1 MIPWVTP
8 PSALRLEH
16 FARAGFAARG
26 AVYCLVGGLA
36 LLAAIGS
43 GGDVGGGKSALRSL
57 LGQPFGAAMLFAV
70 GLGLAFF
77 AIWRLVEAAA
87 DADGCG
93 SSAKGLAT
101 RAVHALSGLANGGLA
116 VSAISLA
123 LGLGFSSGGDDQA
136 AQDWTEWALAH
147 SFGRWLVAAVGLGFV
162 VGGCIHAL
170 KGWRGDVLKR
180 LSVPPA
186 RERLARNLGRVG
198 YAARGLTFILIG
210 GFLALAALH
219 GNSKEAKGLGGALQ
233 SLESQPYGWA
243 LLGAVALGLFAFGA
257 FGVVQALYRRIN
269 VPDLPDAPEALQRA

>member
-1 MIPWVTP
+1 MTP
-8 PSALRLEH
+8 PAALRLEH

-43 GGDVGGGKSALRSL
+43 GGDVGGNKSALRSL
-57 LGQPFGAAMLFAV
+57 LGQPFGAALLLAV

-77 AIWRLVEAAA
+77 ALWRIVEAAT

-93 SSAKGLAT
+93 SSPKGLTT
-101 RAVHALSGLANGGLA
+101 RAVHLLSGFANGALA
-116 VSAISLA
+116 LSAISLA

-147 SFGRWLVAAVGLGFV
+147 AFGRWLVAAVGIGFI
-162 VGGCIHAL
+162 VGGCVHVL

-186 RERLARNLGRVG
+186 RERFARYLGRIG
-198 YAARGLTFILIG
+198 YAARGVTFILIG
-210 GFLALAALH
+210 GFLVAAALH
-219 GNSKEAKGLGGALQ
+219 GNSKEAKGLGGALH

-243 LLGAVALGLFAFGA
+243 LLGLVALGLFAFGA
-257 FGVVQALYRRIN
+257 FGVVQALYRRIQM
-269 VPDLPDAPEALQRA
+269 PDLPDASKALQRA

>member
-1 MIPWVTP
+1 MTP
-8 PSALRLEH
+8 RTALRLEL

-43 GGDVGGGKSALRSL
+43 GGDVGGGQGALRSL
-57 LGQPFGAAMLFAV
+57 LGQPFGAALLLGV
-70 GLGLAFF
+70 GVGLAFF
-77 AIWRLVEAAA
+77 AVWRIVEAAT

-93 SSAKGLAT
+93 SSTKGLAT
-101 RAVHALSGLANGGLA
+101 RAVHALSGLVNGGLA

-123 LGLGFSSGGDDQA
+123 LGLGLSSGGDDQA

-147 SFGRWLVAAVGLGFV
+147 PFGRWAVAAVGIGV
-162 VGGCIHAL
+162 IVGGVIHLL

-186 RERLARNLGRVG
+186 REWLARNVGRAG
-198 YAARGLTFILIG
+198 YAARGVTFILIG

-219 GNSKEAKGLGGALQ
+219 GNSAEAKGLGGALQ

-257 FGVVQALYRRIN
+257 FGIVQALYRRIRI
-269 VPDLPDAPEALQRA
+269 PDLPGTPQALQRA